1 MVTIDGQQKL
11 VKAQLLC
18 TVMDLP
24 AKAALLNVIQ
34 YNGEY
39 GCTTCK
45 HPGCTVYIY
54 IYMHT
59 DIYTHAHK
67 HNIELSNYAFL

>member
-45 HPGCTVYIY
+45 HPGCTVC
-54 IYMHT
+54 T
-59 DIYTHAHK
+59 DIYTCTQTHYIV
-67 HNIELSNYAFL
+67 NILFFRYQ